1 MGIGALALPGLGPF
15 VAAGPLMAS
24 LAGLGVGGVVCVIT
38 GALIGVG
45 IPEYE
50 AKRYEEGRLTRGS
63 ILVSTHRHRPE
74 EIAYATEVR

>member
-24 LAGLGVGGVVCVIT
+24 IVGLGVGGVVGGIT
-38 GALIGVG
+38 GTLIGAG

-63 ILVSTHRHRPE
+63 ILVSAHRHRPE